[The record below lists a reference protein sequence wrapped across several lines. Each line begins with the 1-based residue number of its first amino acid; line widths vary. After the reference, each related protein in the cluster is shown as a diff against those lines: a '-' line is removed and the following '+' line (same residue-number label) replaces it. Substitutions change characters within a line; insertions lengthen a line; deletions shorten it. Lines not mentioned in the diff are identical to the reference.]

1 MAPKIPLPNG
11 LKDAHQLLCLV
22 AARAASDPDTPIRVF
37 LPEFAQVPSLLTMT
51 RSQWMREPSEI
62 DDRGLPGAFL
72 LYPNRQLIMRTIY
85 RDVRD
90 SKALAAFTRDCWA
103 IYCSNNTFRVSR
115 LGDLSALLGW
125 QCGGGEVMKR
135 WLKTIYITISMA
147 QLLRVEKET
156 GDSKARWVGE
166 RLDELF
172 ECASLERVTIE
183 LSAYHE
189 KSLDLMMGV
198 YNKAVLPLV
207 EDLRLRVQDVKVK
220 CPPSWE
226 LGGSAFGM
234 VSWALAGDH
243 RID

>member
-90 SKALAAFTRDCWA
+90 SKALAAFIRDCWA

-166 RLDELF
+166 HLDELF
-172 ECASLERVTIE
+172 ECASLERVTRVE
-183 LSAYHE
+183 GLSRE
-189 KSLDLMMGV
+189 IPRLDDGSLQQGGAAVGGRPPPEGAGRQGQVPSLMGV
-198 YNKAVLPLV
+198 
-207 EDLRLRVQDVKVK
+207 R
-220 CPPSWE
+220 WE
-226 LGGSAFGM
+226 CIRNGVVGSC
-234 VSWALAGDH
+234 W
-243 RID
+243 